1 MQPPSSFLPPSL
13 LLLPFPRHPPPSDCL
28 PLVYP
33 AHYLEGG
40 FSAAMDTD
48 TSMSGGGAG
57 AGPEEERVTPELV
70 RRLVE
75 EV

>member
-1 MQPPSSFLPPSL
+1 
-13 LLLPFPRHPPPSDCL
+13 
-28 PLVYP
+28 VYP